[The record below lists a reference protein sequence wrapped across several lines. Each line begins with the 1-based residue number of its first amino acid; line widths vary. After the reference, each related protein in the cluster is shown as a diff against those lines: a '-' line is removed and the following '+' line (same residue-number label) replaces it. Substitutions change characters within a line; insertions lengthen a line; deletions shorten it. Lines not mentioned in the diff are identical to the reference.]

1 MNETLT
7 GLSLLSAMI
16 TPAVLISA
24 CGTLVFS
31 TSTRLAR
38 VVDRVRQLSAEAAE
52 LATASESEFTQERVR
67 QMEVQLGLYARRSR
81 LVQGALTAFYVSL
94 GLFVAATVAIGLT
107 AFVSHVAWVP
117 STLGVLGTLVL
128 FAGSVLLISETRL
141 AVASLE
147 HEMESTIRLFD
158 RTLGRRT
165 LGMAGAADVGRGRAG
180 LYATAGGTAVVGLLV
195 WLGFAVLGHVG
206 EGWDNPRFYQVGV
219 PLLGL
224 VSLVAGFLRPRGA
237 VAWGLTTLGL
247 VPLAL
252 LVANAREQA
261 PLTSTGVMVLAGLAV
276 SLTILSLLGA
286 GARWAMRPG
295 PSQAGK

>member
-52 LATASESEFTQERVR
+52 LATASESELTQERVR

-158 RTLGRRT
+158 RTLGRRA
-165 LGMAGAADVGRGRAG
+165 LGIVAGADDAGRRRAG
-180 LYATAGGTAVVGLLV
+180 LYATASGTALAGILI
-195 WLGFAVLGHVG
+195 WLGFALLGDVG

-237 VAWGLTTLGL
+237 VFWGLTTLGL

-252 LVANAREQA
+252 LVANARERV
-261 PLTSTGVMVLAGLAV
+261 PLTATGVMVLAGLAA
-276 SLTILSLLGA
+276 SLTIFSLLGA
-286 GARWAMRPG
+286 GARWAMRPDRG
-295 PSQAGK
+295 

>member
-38 VVDRVRQLSAEAAE
+38 VVDRVRHLSAEAAE
-52 LATASESEFTQERVR
+52 LAKAHESELTQERVR

-81 LVQGALTAFYVSL
+81 LVQGALTAYYVSL

-147 HEMESTIRLFD
+147 HEMETTIRLFD
-158 RTLGRRT
+158 RTLGRR
-165 LGMAGAADVGRGRAG
+165 AGGGPPPAGGAGDRTRAG
-180 LYATAGGTAVVGLLV
+180 LYATASGTAVAGAFIWV
-195 WLGFAVLGHVG
+195 GFALLGDVG
-206 EGWDNPRFYQVGV
+206 EGWDNPRFYQIGV

-237 VAWGLTTLGL
+237 VVWGLTTLGL

-252 LVANAREQA
+252 LVANARERV
-261 PLTSTGVMVLAGLAV
+261 PLTATGVMVLAGLAA
-276 SLTILSLLGA
+276 SLTIFSLLGA
-286 GARWAMRPG
+286 GARWAMRPDR
-295 PSQAGK
+295 S

>member
-52 LATASESEFTQERVR
+52 LATASENEFTQERVL

-81 LVQGALTAFYVSL
+81 LVQGALTAFYVAL

-107 AFVSHVAWVP
+107 AFVSHVAWAP

-128 FAGSVLLISETRL
+128 FAGSVMLISETRL
-141 AVASLE
+141 ALASLE
-147 HEMESTIRLFD
+147 HEMETTIRLFD
-158 RTLGRRT
+158 RTLGRR
-165 LGMAGAADVGRGRAG
+165 GAGPGGAGSVTTDRKRAG
-180 LYATAGGTAVVGLLV
+180 LYATASGTAVAGLLI
-195 WLGFAVLGHVG
+195 WLGFAALGHVG
-206 EGWDNPRFYQVGV
+206 EGWDNPGFYQLGV

-224 VSLVAGFLRPRGA
+224 VSLLAGFVRPRGA
-237 VAWGLTTLGL
+237 VMWGLTTLGL
-247 VPLAL
+247 VPIAL
-252 LVANAREQA
+252 LVANAREQV
-261 PLTSTGVMVLAGLAV
+261 PLTGTGVMVLAGLAT
-276 SLTILSLLGA
+276 SLTIFSLLGA
-286 GARWAMRPG
+286 GARWAMRPERR
-295 PSQAGK
+295 